1 MGREG
6 VPGTAGRQV
15 TRGRG
20 AGRCWVGPQPRMPGI
35 LSCALPQ
42 GAALRGSPGET
53 PPHNPAHGRRGGPPR
68 PGAPGPSVTSNR
80 RASDHAGV

>member
-1 MGREG
+1 MPGAGAREG
-6 VPGTAGRQV
+6 AQARAEAP
-15 TRGRG
+15 
-20 AGRCWVGPQPRMPGI
+20 VGQE
-35 LSCALPQ
+35 